1 MKRTLF
7 LIVALL
13 CAGTL
18 SAGEKT
24 STILISFDGFR
35 WDYVDRGFSPTLD
48 SLRHAGVSAASLQPV
63 NPTKT
68 FPNHLAIVTGMYP
81 EDHGIIQNDFWDR
94 AAGRRFRI
102 SDTTEVRDPRW
113 YNGEA
118 VWETARRNGR
128 ITASYFWPGSELRTE
143 LRRPQMYEAYD
154 QQRPYSTRVAGVLRW
169 LTLPEQQRPELI
181 LLYFDAVDTQ
191 GHLSGPASAQVN
203 NAIAQVDSSL
213 RSLIDGLRRL
223 SIADRTN
230 IIVMSDHGMAEIVPE
245 RTVSID
251 HILSGERY
259 RTQWNGTM
267 VGVESL
273 DGRDSILSRKLRDSL
288 ALFANVF
295 LKKEIPASYHFSRNS
310 NIPPVMV
317 FAKAGWSI
325 LPTTVSSGDLLNYGR
340 GSHGYDS
347 DASEMHGIFIASGP
361 SFRRGYRSGS
371 IRTIDVYPLLC
382 RILGIAPHSAT
393 SGDGVRTE
401 ELMAR

>member
-1 MKRTLF
+1 MLRS
-7 LIVALL
+7 IIILL
-13 CAGTL
+13 CVLQFTPAT
-18 SAGEKT
+18 AQNKR

-48 SLRHAGVSAASLQPV
+48 SLRRAGVSAASLQPV

-94 AAGRRFRI
+94 TAGRRFRI
-102 SDTTEVRDPRW
+102 SDTVEVRDPRW
-113 YNGEA
+113 YTGEA
-118 VWETARRNGR
+118 VWETARKAGR
-128 ITASYFWPGSELRTE
+128 ITASYFWPGSELHDE
-143 LRRPQMYEAYD
+143 LRRPQMYEFYEH
-154 QQRPYSTRVAGVLRW
+154 QRPYPLRVAGVLRW
-169 LTLPEQQRPELI
+169 LALPEQQRPDLI
-181 LLYFDAVDTQ
+181 LLYFDAVDTH
-191 GHLSGPASAQVN
+191 GHQSGPASSQVN
-203 NAIAQVDSSL
+203 SAIAQVDSSL

-230 IIVMSDHGMAEIVPE
+230 IIVVSDHGMSEIVPE

-251 HILSGERY
+251 HILAGERY

-273 DGRDSILSRKLRDSL
+273 DGTDSILARKLRDSL
-288 ALFANVF
+288 SLQAEVF
-295 LKKEIPASYHFSRNS
+295 MKKDIPASYRFSRNTH
-310 NIPPVMV
+310 IPPVMV

-347 DASEMHGIFIASGP
+347 DSPEMHGILIAAGP
-361 SFRRGYRSGS
+361 SFRSGARIGT
-371 IRTIDVYPLLC
+371 IRTVDVYPLLC
-382 RILGIAPHSAT
+382 RILGIAPHAAAAGDAGRSA
-393 SGDGVRTE
+393 GLLVQ
-401 ELMAR
+401 